1 MQKTHWAA
9 AEWRQKDFES
19 GVGAA
24 PLPSACILFYF
35 ILLSLRKEHVAQA
48 AV

>member
-24 PLPSACILFYF
+24 PFPTALYFVLF
-35 ILLSLRKEHVAQA
+35 SLRKEHVAQA
-48 AV
+48 AA